1 MNEPRIIM
9 VDEAKG
15 FFDLPQRNHF
25 FCYICTPLKGRMAER
40 LGTGLQNPLQRFES
54 ASDLFHQTLLRS
66 VWHLNDIRHILI
78 AQNP

>member
-1 MNEPRIIM
+1 
-9 VDEAKG
+9 
-15 FFDLPQRNHF
+15 
-25 FCYICTPLKGRMAER
+25 MAEW

-54 ASDLFHQTLLRS
+54 ASDLFNLTLLRS